1 MERDREYYTRMSSS
15 VFNVTAAL
23 SHTYNNISVTSEVPS
38 YLSTTFL
45 YDLLFKTDFDMK
57 RLTTA
62 SLVKTILVK
71 MNTYILY
78 IRKLSH
84 LSVTVNNIR
93 FSKKY
98 KRPGKKKMI

>member
-1 MERDREYYTRMSSS
+1 
-15 VFNVTAAL
+15 
-23 SHTYNNISVTSEVPS
+23 
-38 YLSTTFL
+38 
-45 YDLLFKTDFDMK
+45 MK

-71 MNTYILY
+71 MNAYILY